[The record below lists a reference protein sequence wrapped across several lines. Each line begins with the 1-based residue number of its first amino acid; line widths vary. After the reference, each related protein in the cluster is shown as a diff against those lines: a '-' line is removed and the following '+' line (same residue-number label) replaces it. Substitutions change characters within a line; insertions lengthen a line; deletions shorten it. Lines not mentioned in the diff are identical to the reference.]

1 MRKYFAL
8 TVVAL
13 LALTVA
19 LAAVGC
25 GQKAEEAAPTTEA
38 PATSETMMS
47 DTMMSDTSAM
57 MDTTMH
63 Q

>member
-38 PATSETMMS
+38 PTSEPMMS
-47 DTMMSDTSAM
+47 DTMMSDSAM
-57 MDTTMH
+57 MDTTTH

>member
-1 MRKYFAL
+1 MRRLFAL
-8 TVVAL
+8 AVVAL

-25 GQKAEEAAPTTEA
+25 GKKAEETTSTPETT
-38 PATSETMMS
+38 PSSEPMMS
-47 DTMMSDTSAM
+47 DTMMSDTGM
-57 MDTTMH
+57 TDTTMH